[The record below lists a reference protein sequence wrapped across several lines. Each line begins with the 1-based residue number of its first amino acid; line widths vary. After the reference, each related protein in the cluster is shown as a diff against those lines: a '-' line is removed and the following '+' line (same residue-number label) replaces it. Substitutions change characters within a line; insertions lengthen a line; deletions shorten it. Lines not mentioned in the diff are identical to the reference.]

1 MLVLFANLALK
12 VLLSENKEKHWNST
26 KTLFMVLV
34 QIKLKKGNQSA
45 QLRMWFLLFVFL
57 NFVLWLCIGHK
68 TRCVNTTLLGI
79 LPTNFPYDFDNIFMQ
94 QRKGSSLTL
103 AKYPVLC
110 FNGETT
116 KYKYRHV
123 EAVKWLPRGL
133 ACWRFLV
140 DHLCAQTPGLS
151 CAPAWVGK
159 LGSR

>member
-1 MLVLFANLALK
+1 MLVLFANLVLK

-26 KTLFMVLV
+26 KRLFMVLV
-34 QIKLKKGNQSA
+34 QIKKKGNQSA
-45 QLRMWFLLFVFL
+45 QLRMWFLFVFL

-68 TRCVNTTLLGI
+68 SKCVNTTLLGI

-110 FNGETT
+110 FNRGTT
-116 KYKYRHV
+116 KCKCHHV
-123 EAVKWLPRGL
+123 EAVQWLPRGL
-133 ACWRFLV
+133 TWWHFLV
-140 DHLCAQTPGLS
+140 DHLCAQTPGLL
-151 CAPAWVGK
+151 CVPAWVGK